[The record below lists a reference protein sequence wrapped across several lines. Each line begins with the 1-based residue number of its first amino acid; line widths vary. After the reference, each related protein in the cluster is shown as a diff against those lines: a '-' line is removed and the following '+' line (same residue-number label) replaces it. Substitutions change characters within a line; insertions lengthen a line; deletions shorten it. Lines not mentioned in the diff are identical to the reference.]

1 VRAARL
7 RRVSRVTAASRGVA
21 GDENPS
27 VALSTDELTKEY
39 AKRFGGRPTWLASA
53 AGRVNLLVCQPSQGT
68 ALTRL

>member
-1 VRAARL
+1 
-7 RRVSRVTAASRGVA
+7 VA